1 MRDYLLFL
9 YHKLSMD
16 ENELLKGTTYRD
28 RVSTVTESGKR
39 NWIYAL
45 KPKGN
50 FYNYRS
56 VLAYLYLIVFLIM
69 PFIKINGNPLF
80 MVNIPKAKII
90 LFSKVFWPQD
100 FFIFA
105 IGMIAFIIF
114 IVLFTVAYGR
124 LFCGWV
130 CPQTIFMEF
139 VFRKI
144 EWIIEGNPMQ
154 QKKLNQSDW
163 TVEKIWKKLTKHLVF
178 LVLSFILANIF
189 FSYII
194 GMDEL
199 LVKIAQP
206 ISENPITLI
215 GLFIFTLLFYSV
227 YAYVRE
233 IVCTTVCPYGR
244 LQGVMI
250 DKDSMQVAYDYE
262 RGDPRGRYSKNRERT
277 EGDCVDCHLCID
289 VCPTGIDIRNGS
301 QMECVGCT
309 ACIDACDGMMEKVN
323 FAKGLI
329 RYTSENQ
336 IINKTK
342 FVFNTRL
349 KAYTVLLTLLVIF
362 LGILIYRQKSID
374 TYITRVKGQLY
385 QEAPNERLSNLFDI
399 KIINKSTEDIPVTI
413 KLEDIP
419 DGTIKVVGLDKL
431 VIKKESLSEFTT
443 VIEVPKSYI
452 HKRSTDI
459 RIGIYKNSERV
470 QVVETTFYGPF
481 K

>member
-1 MRDYLLFL
+1 
-9 YHKLSMD
+9 MD
-16 ENELLKGTTYRD
+16 ENELLKGHTFRD

-45 KPKGN
+45 KPNGR
-50 FYNYRS
+50 FYNYRNI
-56 VLAYLYLIVFLIM
+56 LAYVYLAVFLIM

-80 MVNIPKAKII
+80 MINIPKAKII
-90 LFSKVFWPQD
+90 LFSKIFWPQD

-105 IGMIAFIIF
+105 IGMISFIIF

-139 VFRKI
+139 IFRKV
-144 EWIIEGNPMQ
+144 EWLIEGNPMK
-154 QKKLNQSDW
+154 QKKLNASPW
-163 TVEKIWKKLTKHLVF
+163 TTEKIWKKTLKH
-178 LVLSFILANIF
+178 VLFFVMSFILANIF

-199 LVKIAQP
+199 LLKISQP
-206 ISENPITLI
+206 ISENPITLL
-215 GLFIFTLLFYSV
+215 GLFIFTFLFYAV
-227 YAYVRE
+227 YAFVRE

-244 LQGVMI
+244 LQGVML
-250 DKDSMQVAYDYE
+250 DKDSMQVAYDYV
-262 RGDPRGRYSKNRERT
+262 RGETRGRFSKNRERT
-277 EGDCVDCHLCID
+277 EGDCVDCHLCVD

-309 ACIDACDGMMEKVN
+309 ACIDACDSMMEKVN
-323 FAKGLI
+323 FKKGLI

-336 IINKTK
+336 IANKTK

-349 KAYTVLLTLLVIF
+349 KAYTVLLTLLVLF
-362 LGILIYRQKSID
+362 LGILIYRQKAVD
-374 TYITRVKGQLY
+374 TFITRVKGQLY
-385 QEAPNERLSNLFDI
+385 QELPNNRLSNLFDI
-399 KIINKSTEDIPVTI
+399 KIINKTTEDIPITI
-413 KLEDIP
+413 KLEDVPGGSLKI
-419 DGTIKVVGLDKL
+419 IGLDSL
-431 VIKKESLSEFTT
+431 ILKKESLSEFTT
-443 VIEVPKSYI
+443 IIEIPTALI

-459 RIGIYKNSERV
+459 RVGVYRDKEQI
-470 QVVETTFYGPF
+470 QVVKTTFYGPF